1 MTGMHRLQLFQ
12 AIVAIV
18 GIGIMLTQCLSL
30 IRELRKYK
38 GYSIRTGKHNLYRT
52 YQIILKPWGLTSAF
66 IVVYFGLKWLYLQT
80 YDTSKVVMYDGW
92 PSMYFGIAAFCIC
105 FQLYALLERV
115 VLRTKLKGEYL
126 DYIFWDID
134 IKPKMDKPLRYDETK
149 IEQFPKVR
157 GLHYTRIFV
166 SVVLG
171 VFFIA
176 SGIESMEFFRAIC
189 TDQIYEARCNEPDVI
204 LRYRDILTID
214 QNQEDT
220 DFYIAHG
227 NAGQEI
233 YMSDDSILQYVAQQS
248 GLSIP
253 KPE

>member
-52 YQIILKPWGLTSAF
+52 YQIILKPWGLTIAF

-80 YDTSKVVMYDGW
+80 YDPSKVIMYDVW
-92 PSMYFGIAAFCIC
+92 PSLYFSIAALCIC

-115 VLRTKLKGEYL
+115 VLKRKLKDEYI
-126 DYIFWDID
+126 DYCFWDID
-134 IKPKMDKPLRYDETK
+134 IKPKMNKPLRLNESKT
-149 IEQFPKVR
+149 EQYPMVR
-157 GLHYTRIFV
+157 WLHITRIGA
-166 SVVLG
+166 SMILG

-176 SGIESMEFFRAIC
+176 AGIESMSFFRAIC
-189 TDQIYEARCNEPDVI
+189 SDQIYQATTNEPDVI
-204 LRYRDILTID
+204 LRYQDILKI
-214 QNQEDT
+214 ELDT
-220 DFYIAHG
+220 EFAERYIVYG

-233 YMSDDSILQYVAQQS
+233 YMVDNAILSYVAEQS
-248 GLSIP
+248 DMKIQ
-253 KPE
+253 KAE